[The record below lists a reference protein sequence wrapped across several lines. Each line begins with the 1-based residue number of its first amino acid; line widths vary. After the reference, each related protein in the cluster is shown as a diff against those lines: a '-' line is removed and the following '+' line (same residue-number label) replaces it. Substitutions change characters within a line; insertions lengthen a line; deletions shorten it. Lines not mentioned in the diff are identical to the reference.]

1 MISLVPRRQS
11 LSPQKGKTVR
21 LTVLASTQQ
30 CETEDKVAFAAT
42 WSYIEQAR
50 VHTKSVFILGKPRCA

>member
-1 MISLVPRRQS
+1 MVSLVFRKQS
-11 LSPQKGKTVR
+11 LSPKKLRTIK
-21 LTVLASTQQ
+21 LTILACTQL

-42 WSYIEQAR
+42 RSYIEQGR